1 AALPLRV
8 TYHRAELR
16 QLVVV
21 RAQGVVVHEQGR
33 DAEQVDHYR
42 LGQELDAGEFG
53 EALADQK
60 VPVAMDEIRRRGCAE
75 CAQRLQRRLIRRD
88 GVVPY
93 PGFVEVAEDIER
105 LGPPLLLLQKA
116 QEQLGDPR
124 PAGVEMQVGDEQDLT
139 AHGNAQ
145 VA

>member
-1 AALPLRV
+1 QRLVVFATLAARLFGQRQPLLDRQGQEAALPLRV
-8 TYHRAELR
+8 AYHLAEL
-16 QLVVV
+16 LVLDVV
-21 RAQGVVVHEQGR
+21 RAQGVAVHKQGR

-93 PGFVEVAEDIER
+93 PGFVE
-105 LGPPLLLLQKA
+105 
-116 QEQLGDPR
+116 
-124 PAGVEMQVGDEQDLT
+124 
-139 AHGNAQ
+139 
-145 VA
+145 